1 MIDILFCGNDGVFD
15 GVLTC
20 VLSILRRTQTDEP
33 FCFHIFT
40 MDVSHL
46 DERYTCISREHIQ
59 TLEDVVREYNDENC
73 VRRFRAVRAKER
85 TARRIPLSDCLQT
98 W

>member
-1 MIDILFCGNDGVFD
+1 MIDILFCGNDGVYD

-20 VLSILRRTQTDEP
+20 ALSILMRTKTKEP

-46 DERYTCISREHIQ
+46 DEKYT
-59 TLEDVVREYNDENC
+59 
-73 VRRFRAVRAKER
+73 
-85 TARRIPLSDCLQT
+85 
-98 W
+98 